1 MRSLQIPAQRQQMIL
16 DYIRKQEG
24 ANIKELASYLE
35 VSEATVRRDLDN
47 LAEAGEIERTHG
59 GAVQPQEKIIEYTYD
74 TKMELRREE
83 KTRIAK
89 EVAKMVKDGDN
100 VYLGSGTTV
109 YFVAREIA
117 SLENLTIIT
126 SNLYIAQFLP
136 IHPTSSLIVTGGER
150 RFDYN
155 LMTGRLAE
163 DFLRNIKVDIS
174 ILSLLAITYPK
185 CIL

>member
-74 TKMELRREE
+74 TN
-83 KTRIAK
+83 
-89 EVAKMVKDGDN
+89 DG
-100 VYLGSGTTV
+100 
-109 YFVAREIA
+109 AE
-117 SLENLTIIT
+117 
-126 SNLYIAQFLP
+126 
-136 IHPTSSLIVTGGER
+136 
-150 RFDYN
+150 
-155 LMTGRLAE
+155 TGRK
-163 DFLRNIKVDIS
+163 DTDCKGSR
-174 ILSLLAITYPK
+174 
-185 CIL
+185 